1 VYNSINFSTFK
12 AVFGQAQLCTSVIPA
27 LEKLRQENYEFEAS
41 LGYIMMLSQK
51 EKTNNKATFF
61 KKPNF
66 Y

>member
-1 VYNSINFSTFK
+1 MP
-12 AVFGQAQLCTSVIPA
+12 AIPV
-27 LEKLRQENYEFEAS
+27 LKRPRQENYEFEAS